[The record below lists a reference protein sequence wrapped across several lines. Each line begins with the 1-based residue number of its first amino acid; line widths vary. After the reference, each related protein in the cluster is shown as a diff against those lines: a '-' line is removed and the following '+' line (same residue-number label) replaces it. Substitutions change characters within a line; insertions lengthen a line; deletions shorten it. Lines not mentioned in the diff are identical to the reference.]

1 MPAPTPA
8 NAAIRLAFTTL
19 SGATV
24 GGYAPEYT
32 HQFFGQDEELR
43 GYVGVRATLSLPC
56 NPGYA
61 APAAPGA
68 QPLPAGGRLRVRWDE
83 RRPGADDIP
92 ALAAEGIPAG
102 CVVEQGAAEE
112 GEGAEGGDGS
122 AAPPFLPPGTLLG
135 SYEAKGSPTGA
146 TAATTAAAA
155 AAAAAA
161 PAAPAALV
169 QVWRARLSD
178 PAMRAQFEGAL
189 QPLFF
194 WYIDGA
200 SAIDAADG
208 ERWEVYAAYEVL
220 RRGEGGEGGQGGDD
234 EAEEATTARPRAL
247 VGFATVFTFQ
257 TPFQGERARVCQV
270 LVLPPYQ
277 GRGHGAGLLR
287 AINGS
292 LRARGDKLSLIT
304 VEDPAPAFRR
314 LRTRVDLADVAAL
327 GLFFGR
333 PADDDGGGDGDD
345 AAAAASAAAA
355 AAAAAAASFAAAR
368 PSDAAVGAVRAA
380 LKITE
385 RQVQLCYEGLRLRHG
400 VDRSD
405 EAAYKVY
412 RLDVKRRLLADCADE
427 IEEAMRAACADEE
440 LDRASPEGA
449 VLAKV
454 ARKEWLDRRYKE
466 VEAAYDAALR
476 HLA

>member
-1 MPAPTPA
+1 
-8 NAAIRLAFTTL
+8 
-19 SGATV
+19 
-24 GGYAPEYT
+24 
-32 HQFFGQDEELR
+32 
-43 GYVGVRATLSLPC
+43 
-56 NPGYA
+56 
-61 APAAPGA
+61 
-68 QPLPAGGRLRVRWDE
+68 
-83 RRPGADDIP
+83 
-92 ALAAEGIPAG
+92 
-102 CVVEQGAAEE
+102 
-112 GEGAEGGDGS
+112 
-122 AAPPFLPPGTLLG
+122 
-135 SYEAKGSPTGA
+135 
-146 TAATTAAAA
+146 
-155 AAAAAA
+155 
-161 PAAPAALV
+161 
-169 QVWRARLSD
+169 
-178 PAMRAQFEGAL
+178 MRAQFEGAL

-220 RRGEGGEGGQGGDD
+220 RRGEGGEGREGGGGGDD
-234 EAEEATTARPRAL
+234 EAAKDATARPRAL

-277 GRGHGAGLLR
+277 GRGHGVGLLR
-287 AINGS
+287 ALNGS
-292 LRARGDKLSLIT
+292 LRARGDALTLIT

-314 LRTRVDLADVAAL
+314 LRTRVDLADVAA
-327 GLFFGR
+327 GGFFGR
-333 PADDDGGGDGDD
+333 PAADDDND
-345 AAAAASAAAA
+345 AAACRYPVTA
-355 AAAAAAASFAAAR
+355 FAAAR

-385 RQVQLCYEGLRLRHG
+385 RQVWLCYEGLRLRHG

-405 EAAYKVY
+405 EAAYKAY

-427 IEEAMRAACADEE
+427 IEEAMGAACADEE

-449 VLAKV
+449 ALAKA